1 MSTSEVKALSG
12 LRVLDMTQFLAGP
25 YCGSILADLGADV
38 VKIENP
44 SGGDYVR
51 IATPQINGVSMY
63 FENMNRGKKS
73 VTVNLKSSEGKEIFT
88 RLIEKAD
95 ILIENNRPGVMD
107 RLGFGYEQARKINGR
122 LIYASIS
129 GFGQSGPYSQRP
141 GYDLIAQAMSGSM
154 SLTGWPGQAPTKSG
168 IPLADI
174 LGGMNGAIG
183 VLAAVQ
189 HRHLTGKGQHIDVSL
204 LDSLVSSQA
213 TLNML
218 YLVTGE
224 IPGRTGNRYQN
235 AYPYDSFSAK
245 DGDYVLSCGTNP
257 HFKALTQIM
266 GMPELF
272 EDERF
277 NDMEPRKANA
287 EALKAIIDAWGA
299 DKSAAECIE
308 LIMKA
313 EIPVGPIY
321 DIKQMTEDPH
331 LRNHREMFVEVEH
344 PVAGKV
350 TLTGSPFKMSG
361 FSTRLEKCA
370 ALLGADNEEIYA
382 EIGLDD
388 VTLNEYREKGII

>member
-1 MSTSEVKALSG
+1 MSANEVKALSG

-44 SGGDYVR
+44 PGGDFVR
-51 IATPQINGVSMY
+51 TAMPQINGVSMY

-73 VTVNLKSSEGKEIFT
+73 VTVNLKSKEGKEIFS
-88 RLIEKAD
+88 RMIEKAD

-107 RLGFGYEQARKINGR
+107 RLGFGYEQARKINDR

-189 HRHLTGKGQHIDVSL
+189 YRNLTGKGQHIDVSL
-204 LDSLVSSQA
+204 LDSLVSSQS
-213 TLNML
+213 TINML
-218 YLVTGE
+218 YLVTGQ

-245 DGDYVLSCGTNP
+245 DGDYVLSCGTDL
-257 HFKALTQIM
+257 HFKALARIM
-266 GMPELF
+266 GMPELL

-277 NDMEPRKANA
+277 RDMEPRKANA
-287 EALKAIIDAWGA
+287 EALKAIIDKWGA
-299 DKSAAECIE
+299 DKTTAECIG

-331 LRNHREMFVEVEH
+331 LRNAREMFVEIEH

-361 FSTRLEKCA
+361 FSTRVEKCG
-370 ALLGADNEEIYA
+370 ALLGADNEAIYA
-382 EIGLDD
+382 EIGLEGR
-388 VTLNEYREKGII
+388 TLKEYREKGII